1 MTSVLGLDIGG
12 ANTKAA
18 YINSKNGYIVKSRN
32 AIEYF
37 PVWKK
42 PEELETILS
51 RISKAV
57 SGSMKLNCIGITM
70 TAELSDAYRTKREG
84 VNQILT
90 QVTNAF
96 PDMQILILDV
106 DSKLLSV
113 TEARSAPLRVAASN
127 WVATGWM
134 VSQLVKNCIV
144 IDVGSTST
152 SIIPIVE
159 GYVSATGKTD
169 LDKLMNG
176 ELLYTGSLRTN
187 VAAIV
192 NSMPIRDGVARVSSE
207 MFAQSGDV
215 HLVLGNI
222 TENEYTVETADG
234 RGKTR
239 AEALARLA
247 RVICADT
254 EMLTEQEILQFTTYI
269 YDRQIKQVAEGLKQ
283 VYNRIKS
290 RTKMEIKAVVT
301 GLGKNF
307 IARKAAQLVG
317 INEIIELNELMKS
330 NVDTVTPAVG
340 VALMAATEIE
350 GRKVQWMQ

>member
-247 RVICADT
+247 RVVCADT
-254 EMLTEQEILQFTTYI
+254 EMLTEQEILQFTTSI

-330 NVDTVTPAVG
+330 HLDTVTPAVG
-340 VALMAATEIE
+340 VAIMAATEIE
-350 GRKVQWMQ
+350 GRTVKWMQ